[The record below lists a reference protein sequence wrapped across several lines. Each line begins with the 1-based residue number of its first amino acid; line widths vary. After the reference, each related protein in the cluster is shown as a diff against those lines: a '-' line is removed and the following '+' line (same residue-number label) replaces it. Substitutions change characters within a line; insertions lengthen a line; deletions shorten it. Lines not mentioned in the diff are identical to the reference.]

1 MTDTPDPDL
10 VLLEP
15 LLGPIVAASLSNE
28 EMGQR
33 LDILFRLRAAVD
45 GRIVEMLGEVGRRES
60 YRDEGATAT
69 ETWVVERFGVS
80 QTTARAYMHVAEQAW
95 DLPHL
100 TASLCEGEISFDKLR
115 TLIGVA
121 TPETDR
127 ELREQGEGLLGTG
140 AGRAGAGRAGS
151 GAGAAGREGLR

>member
-45 GRIVEMLGEVGRRES
+45 GRIV
-60 YRDEGATAT
+60 
-69 ETWVVERFGVS
+69 
-80 QTTARAYMHVAEQAW
+80 
-95 DLPHL
+95 
-100 TASLCEGEISFDKLR
+100 
-115 TLIGVA
+115 
-121 TPETDR
+121 
-127 ELREQGEGLLGTG
+127 
-140 AGRAGAGRAGS
+140 
-151 GAGAAGREGLR
+151 